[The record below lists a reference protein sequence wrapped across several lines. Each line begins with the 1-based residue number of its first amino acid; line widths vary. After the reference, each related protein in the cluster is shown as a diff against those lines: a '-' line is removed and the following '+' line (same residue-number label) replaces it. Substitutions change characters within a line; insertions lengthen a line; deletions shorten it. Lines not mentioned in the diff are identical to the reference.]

1 MQGYANLGTLYL
13 LRHPKMNESL
23 LWVVV
28 ENNSNDKTS
37 TLTVVEE
44 CEEKGTK
51 VKIDAKWLYEREPV
65 GPIFPLA
72 GEIVVENGI
81 EYVKPILEEK
91 SEHQGIQK
99 VLKPLKK

>member
-1 MQGYANLGTLYL
+1 MEGYASIGTLYL
-13 LRHPKMNESL
+13 LRHPKVNKSL

-44 CEEKGTK
+44 CQEKGMK
-51 VKIDAKWLYEREPV
+51 AKIDAKWLYEREPV
-65 GPIFPLA
+65 GPIFPPA

-81 EYVKPILEEK
+81 EYVKPISEEK
-91 SEHQGIQK
+91 TLSK
-99 VLKPLKK
+99 TR

>member
-1 MQGYANLGTLYL
+1 MEGYASIGSLYL
-13 LRHPKMNESL
+13 LRHPKVDKSL

-44 CEEKGTK
+44 CQEKGMK
-51 VKIDAKWLYEREPV
+51 AKIDAKWLYEREPV
-65 GPIFPLA
+65 GPIFPPA

-81 EYVKPILEEK
+81 EYVKPISEEK
-91 SEHQGIQK
+91 TLSK
-99 VLKPLKK
+99 TR